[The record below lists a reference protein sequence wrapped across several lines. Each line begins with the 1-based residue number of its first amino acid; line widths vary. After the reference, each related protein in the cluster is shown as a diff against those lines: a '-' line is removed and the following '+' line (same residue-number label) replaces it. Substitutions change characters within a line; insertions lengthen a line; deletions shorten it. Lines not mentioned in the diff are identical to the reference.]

1 MAPGIKGSS
10 HTRYQ
15 LGAVRTDTLPRLKP
29 IGAMSMGKG
38 KGKGKGGKR
47 GC

>member
-10 HTRYQ
+10 ATRYQ
-15 LGAVRTDTLPRLKP
+15 LGAVRKDTMPKMSTKP
-29 IGAMSMGKG
+29 KTMPKTLGR
-38 KGKGKGGKR
+38 GGKR